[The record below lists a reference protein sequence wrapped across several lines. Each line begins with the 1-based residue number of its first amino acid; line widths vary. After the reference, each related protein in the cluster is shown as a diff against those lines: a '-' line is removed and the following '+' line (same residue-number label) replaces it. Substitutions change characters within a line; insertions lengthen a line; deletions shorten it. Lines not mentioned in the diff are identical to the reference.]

1 MSKLCPSKSC
11 HKVCLPAVKVEQ
23 KFTFWGGCP
32 FSPNCEEV
40 LNCLVSREQ
49 QQPKTCGAYIT
60 FSSNPAPLPP
70 FDHGIK
76 FEPRIFKKMQVFR
89 PFFSSP
95 SVWELWMAINQ
106 LFHVATVSYSS
117 KKIHPPF
124 HPFRVPQTMVFF
136 NSQRPSTIKITN
148 CKLIG

>member
-1 MSKLCPSKSC
+1 MSKLCLSKSC
-11 HKVCLPAVKVEQ
+11 HEVCLPAVKVEQ
-23 KFTFWGGCP
+23 KITFWGGCP

-106 LFHVATVSYSS
+106 FFHVATVSYSS
-117 KKIHPPF
+117 KKNTSHLSPIPSSPNNG
-124 HPFRVPQTMVFF
+124 FF
-136 NSQRPSTIKITN
+136 QFPKAIDHKNY
-148 CKLIG
+148 KLIG